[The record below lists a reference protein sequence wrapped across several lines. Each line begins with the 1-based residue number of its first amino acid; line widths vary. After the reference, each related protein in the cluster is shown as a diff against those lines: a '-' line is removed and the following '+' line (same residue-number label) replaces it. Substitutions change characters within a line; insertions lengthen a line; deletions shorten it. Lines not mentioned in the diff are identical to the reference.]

1 MPERRT
7 SLATVLAALLV
18 VVGVLAAALSG
29 PLSLE
34 ARPYQ
39 PPMAT
44 EIPTVFPSAE
54 SPPPAFE
61 DIEAPP
67 PAEWAQWFVRVVQ
80 VLGALLVLT
89 ALVLLLRHARRGWRF
104 DRPDDLDE
112 DGDPGDDTGE
122 QLSDTAVAALR
133 EGVQEATRA
142 LEDDVP
148 PGDAVI
154 GAWVAVE
161 TAAARTGVVRDRAET
176 ASEFAVRVLDATRAD
191 PAATRELLRLY
202 LAARF
207 GAHGVDA
214 ADVRRARDLL
224 RVVGQ
229 GLVARADDEVA
240 ERPGAPGARPAG
252 EGRTG

>member
-1 MPERRT
+1 MPARRT

-29 PLSLE
+29 PLTLQ
-34 ARPYQ
+34 ARPYEPSVADASQ
-39 PPMAT
+39 TPPDLEM
-44 EIPTVFPSAE
+44 PT
-54 SPPPAFE
+54 PPPDPE
-61 DIEAPP
+61 PLEVAPP
-67 PAEWAQWFVRVVQ
+67 AAWATWFVRVIQ
-80 VLGALLVLT
+80 VLAAALVLT
-89 ALVLLLRHARRGWRF
+89 VVVLLLRQARRGWRF
-104 DRPDDLDE
+104 DRADDDT
-112 DGDPGDDTGE
+112 GDAQPGDDTGE
-122 QLSDTAVAALR
+122 ELSATAVAALR
-133 EGVQEATRA
+133 DGVSAATRA

-191 PAATRELLRLY
+191 PAATRDLLRLY

-207 GAHGVDA
+207 GTHGVDA
-214 ADVRRARDLL
+214 DDVRRARDLL

-229 GLVARADDEVA
+229 GLV
-240 ERPGAPGARPAG
+240 
-252 EGRTG
+252 GRTDDDATPPGDGAAR